1 MSHAVRPRIP
11 LLTPALSS
19 PTGRRGRTGGA
30 HFVPP
35 PPFGGRGTGGGGNS
49 WGRSEPVSS
58 KRVPGTATTA
68 SFRIA
73 TGTLALAALGASIA
87 AEASSVAPR
96 DRLLGAVARHA
107 ALPAALGAEIE
118 RRCPADGTRCAA
130 QLIAD
135 SLPAAR
141 LVPVNHPDTDTIR
154 RAHTVPSVS
163 AVEQRSDGALALVLD
178 RFGRTADREIADA
191 VAAHALAAPAWL
203 VLDLR
208 ANAGGDFDRMRRVA
222 SLFTGPMEGAIRLL
236 GREGA
241 SDVALPA
248 PLRAIGEFEIDVLIG
263 PGTASSAEVLAALL
277 RRYAGARLIGKPTL
291 GKDWLTRLVPV
302 DHDWRL
308 AIPAERIEVPGET
321 LAQGLVPDIEAA
333 PIVEP

>member
-1 MSHAVRPRIP
+1 M
-11 LLTPALSS
+11 
-19 PTGRRGRTGGA
+19 
-30 HFVPP
+30 
-35 PPFGGRGTGGGGNS
+35 
-49 WGRSEPVSS
+49 
-58 KRVPGTATTA
+58 
-68 SFRIA
+68 
-73 TGTLALAALGASIA
+73 
-87 AEASSVAPR
+87 APR

-107 ALPAALGAEIE
+107 VLPAALGAEIE
-118 RRCPADGTRCAA
+118 RGCPAAETRCAA

-141 LVPVNHPDTDTIR
+141 LVRVSHPDTDTIR
-154 RAHTVPSVS
+154 RAHTVPSVGV
-163 AVEQRSDGALALVLD
+163 VERRSDGALVIVLD
-178 RFGRTADREIADA
+178 RFGRTADREVADA
-191 VAAHALAAPAWL
+191 VAAHAPAAPGRL

-208 ANAGGDFDRMRRVA
+208 GNSGGDFDRMRRVA
-222 SLFTGPMEGAIRLL
+222 SLFTGPKEGAIRLL
-236 GREGA
+236 GRAGA
-241 SDVALPA
+241 SDVALPP

-277 RRYAGARLIGKPTL
+277 RRHAGARLIGAPTL
-291 GKDWLTRLVPV
+291 GKDWLTRLIPV